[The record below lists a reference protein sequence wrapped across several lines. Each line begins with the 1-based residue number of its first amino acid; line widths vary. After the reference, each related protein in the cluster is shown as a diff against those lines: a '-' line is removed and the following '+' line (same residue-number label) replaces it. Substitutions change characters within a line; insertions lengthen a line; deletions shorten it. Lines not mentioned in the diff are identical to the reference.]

1 MGAFLSFD
9 ELHRVLYIR
18 FEGIVTDDVLLSRF
32 DRVRAWMAGN
42 GLCSSITDFTGVDS
56 FRVTASGVSQ
66 LAANPPLVPDSF
78 LRIVVAPQDE
88 IFGMTRMF
96 EILGSATRNRVD
108 VVRTMAEAFQVAGVQ
123 SLDLHHVLDW

>member
-1 MGAFLSFD
+1 MGVFLSFD

-32 DRVRAWMAGN
+32 DQVRAWIAGN
-42 GLCSSITDFTGVDS
+42 GRFSSITDFTGVDS

-96 EILGSATRNRVD
+96 EMLGSATRNRVD

-123 SLDLHHVLDW
+123 SLDLHPVLDW

>member
-1 MGAFLSFD
+1 MGVFLSFD

-32 DRVRAWMAGN
+32 DQVRAWIASN
-42 GLCSSITDFTGVDS
+42 GSCSSITDFTGVDS
-56 FRVTASGVSQ
+56 FQVTASGVNQ
-66 LAANPPLVPDSF
+66 LASAPPLVPDSF

-96 EILGSATRNRVD
+96 EMLGCATRNRVD

-123 SLDLHHVLDW
+123 ALDLHPLPDS